1 MFEYSD
7 FYPVSVRNWQ
17 NDQPISQQRPS
28 YSVWQLSGQEAVIYN
43 QRDKIQ
49 MSSQVVNQNDREKS
63 SSHQN
68 ERDKPSKSSTS
79 QVTYPQELVKSPT
92 HYTSPQNERE
102 LTPSHE
108 VNNKNDSVRSS
119 RAESESSESMDLDQ
133 NKKPGKKSSPEDKTK
148 SVRPIS
154 RATLFI
160 VYKLKFS
167 QESEGNKQ
175 EETQTSGD
183 TMQLNLKYHGTVLN
197 IFTNFFIIYLCIGIS
212 MVAFF
217 H

>member
-1 MFEYSD
+1 LFEYSD

-68 ERDKPSKSSTS
+68 EREKPSKSSTS
-79 QVTYPQELVKSPT
+79 QVTYPQGISEKSYSLLPLKMKENQPHHMKSIIRMILSDLQGQNLNPVNRWILIKIKNRVKRVHLKIKQNQFVPT
-92 HYTSPQNERE
+92 LGNR
-102 LTPSHE
+102 
-108 VNNKNDSVRSS
+108 
-119 RAESESSESMDLDQ
+119 
-133 NKKPGKKSSPEDKTK
+133 
-148 SVRPIS
+148 
-154 RATLFI
+154 FI
-160 VYKLKFS
+160 VHEPKFS

-175 EETQTSGD
+175 EGTQTSKRVV
-183 TMQLNLKYHGTVLN
+183 NLKIRVTVVLPK
-197 IFTNFFIIYLCIGIS
+197 S
-212 MVAFF
+212 
-217 H
+217 